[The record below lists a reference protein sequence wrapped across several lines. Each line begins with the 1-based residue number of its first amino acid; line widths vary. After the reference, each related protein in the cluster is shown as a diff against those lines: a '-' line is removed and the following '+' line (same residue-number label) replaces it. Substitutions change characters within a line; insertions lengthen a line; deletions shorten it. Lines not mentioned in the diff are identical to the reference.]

1 MWKEKVLEN
10 LLLLDR
16 IIGTIFLSGTSTRIF
31 SDWTICYFWRFVRV
45 ATLKIFYIFG
55 LFRPFCFIF
64 LFICFEFG
72 FSQYY
77 AQAPKV
83 EPPPPEK
90 APKKNAAKPS
100 EKKGKAVEAAKEAP
114 LDPLEEKLRQQ
125 RWVSAILACTGCLP
139 PQSPSKKQNK
149 TKINNK

>member
-1 MWKEKVLEN
+1 ML
-10 LLLLDR
+10 
-16 IIGTIFLSGTSTRIF
+16 FLKICESGNSQDILRF
-31 SDWTICYFWRFVRV
+31 WTISGPFV
-45 ATLKIFYIFG
+45 LY
-55 LFRPFCFIF
+55 

-125 RWVSAILACTGCLP
+125 RWVSAIL
-139 PQSPSKKQNK
+139 KKKNK
-149 TKINNK
+149 TK